1 MEPDFHFIRFCTLIL
16 IPKFEIMNTRPEQLT
31 IAFTQLIDQH
41 LADLVN
47 LRATEMLEIEAFA
60 DLMHVHPTHL
70 SNTIKAV
77 TGTSPCGIYQ
87 EKITQLVRQL
97 LANPNLKIRDIAL
110 SLDFEPSQFTKWF
123 RRFND
128 VSPKEYR
135 KEQFL
140 KS

>member
-1 MEPDFHFIRFCTLIL
+1 
-16 IPKFEIMNTRPEQLT
+16 MNTRPEQLT
-31 IAFTQLIDQH
+31 AAFKQLVDQH
-41 LADLVN
+41 LADLTN
-47 LRATEMLEIEAFA
+47 LRATEMLEIEQFA
-60 DLMHVHPTHL
+60 ELLHVHPTHL
-70 SNTIKAV
+70 SNTIKKV

-97 LANPNLKIRDIAL
+97 LANPALSIKGIAL

-123 RRFND
+123 RRFNG

-135 KEQFL
+135 MNQIL